1 MTTLKQLLSPS
12 RIVHQAPAS
21 SSKKALETLS
31 HLLSSAT
38 PNLSQ
43 AEIFNALLS
52 RERLGSTGLGH
63 GMALPHGRMT
73 SLEHPVG
80 AMILLKSGIDF
91 DAPDR
96 QPVDIL
102 FSLLVPDS
110 CTEDHLHI
118 LAKLAEMFSDPNF
131 RQTLRHSKDAPQLF
145 QLLEQYSDKNT

>member
-1 MTTLKQLLSPS
+1 MTTLKQLLSAD
-12 RIVHQAPAS
+12 RILHQAPS
-21 SSKKALETLS
+21 SSRKKALETLS
-31 HLLSSAT
+31 QLLAAAT

-63 GMALPHGRMT
+63 GMALPHGRMA

-80 AMILLKSGIDF
+80 AVVLLESGIDF
-91 DAPDR
+91 DAPDQ

-102 FSLLVPDS
+102 FSLLVPES

-118 LAKLAEMFSDPNF
+118 LAKLAEMFSDPQF
-131 RQTLRHSKDAPQLF
+131 RNTLRNSSNATHLF
-145 QLLEQYSDKNT
+145 QLLEQYPDKNT